1 MIGIGAAT
9 SMLVALAVLI
19 AFGVQIA
26 VALGVV
32 SVAAVYAVSGEW
44 QAVSRLLVKTAYD
57 GLRAEVF
64 IAIPLFMLMG
74 EFIVRSGA
82 ITDLYRATRRALRT
96 VPGGALLAAGI
107 SNALYAFAAGS
118 STAGAAGF
126 SRAPYGDLRRRGY
139 DRALSLG
146 TLAGASSLG
155 LLLPPSVLMLA
166 WAILGG
172 LPAGAIFLAM
182 FVPALLVV
190 AGFAASVM
198 LAGASHGARHEKD
211 AGERPSR
218 RWPSLVGIV
227 LMFAAVL
234 GGIGTRM
241 LSPAEA
247 ASVGAAIGLV
257 MALGKGM
264 RPGAIVEA
272 ILVAGR
278 ASAPILL
285 LIFAALIFAQ
295 ALAVTGAGAAIQ
307 TMIAGLGPAPA
318 LAVMVSIW
326 LVLATALEP
335 LSAVALTVAVFVPV
349 AGMVGFDP
357 LAFAVLGVVVLEAAP
372 LVPPLGL
379 LAFAAKAAADDDG
392 VAVLDIF
399 RHVLPFLAV
408 LLAAILLVAAFPKVA
423 TWLPY
428 ALL

>member
-1 MIGIGAAT
+1 
-9 SMLVALAVLI
+9 MLVALAILI

-32 SVAAVYAVSGEW
+32 SIAAVYVVTGEG
-44 QAVSRLLVKTAYD
+44 QAVSRLLAATAYS
-57 GLRAEVF
+57 GLRAEVL
-64 IAIPLFMLMG
+64 IAIPLFTLMG

-82 ITDLYRATRRALRT
+82 VTDLYRAARHALHAA
-96 VPGGALLAAGI
+96 PGGALLAAGI
-107 SNALYAFAAGS
+107 SNALHAFAAGS
-118 STAGAAGF
+118 STSGAAGF
-126 SRAPYGDLRRRGY
+126 SRAPYEDLRRCGY

-146 TLAGASSLG
+146 SLASASSLG
-155 LLLPPSVLMLA
+155 MLLPPGVLMLT

-182 FVPALLVV
+182 LVPALLIV
-190 AGFAASVM
+190 AGFAATVM
-198 LAGASHGARHEKD
+198 LAGGSRGAGRDTKTV
-211 AGERPSR
+211 GRRSR
-218 RWPSLVGIV
+218 SWLSLTGIALV
-227 LMFAAVL
+227 FVAVL
-234 GGIGTRM
+234 GGIGTRA

-264 RPGAIVEA
+264 RPAAIVEA

-307 TMIAGLGPAPA
+307 AMIAGLGRAPA
-318 LAVMVSIW
+318 LAVMIAIW

-335 LSAVALTVAVFVPV
+335 MSAAALTVTVFVPV
-349 AGMVGFDP
+349 AVAIGFDP
-357 LAFAVLGVVVLEAAP
+357 LAFAALGIVVLEAAA

-379 LAFAAKAAADDDG
+379 LAFTTKAAVDDDS

-408 LLAAILLVAAFPKVA
+408 LLAAILIVALVPKVA
-423 TWLPY
+423 IWLPY